1 MLKLLPLSLPFSLS
15 LSLLTFLTYVTLDML
30 NLLVTCLVR
39 CSIVVALGFSWLSES
54 L

>member
-1 MLKLLPLSLPFSLS
+1 MLKLLPLSVPFSLS
-15 LSLLTFLTYVTLDML
+15 LPSHILTYVTLDML